1 MALQGGCQC
10 RKIRYTVEFD
20 EATAV
25 KNFCHCRKCQL
36 ATGSPVSAF
45 FTVQEVR
52 QSATQLAA
60 LLKASDLFGCH
71 ALHRSQADVKFEG
84 TLGVYQS
91 SKKAVR
97 KFCTNCGTPLVF
109 QLVGNAKQELDI
121 YTTTLDEVG
130 RAAPTFHIW
139 MQSKQPWLHLA
150 DDLPKYQQE
159 RSGDK

>member
-45 FTVQEVR
+45 FTVQE
-52 QSATQLAA
+52 
-60 LLKASDLFGCH
+60 
-71 ALHRSQADVKFEG
+71 ADVKFEG

-121 YTTTLDEVG
+121 YTTTLDE
-130 RAAPTFHIW
+130 
-139 MQSKQPWLHLA
+139 
-150 DDLPKYQQE
+150 E

>member
-36 ATGSPVSAF
+36 ATGSPVGAF

-109 QLVGNAKQELDI
+109 QLVGNAKQ
-121 YTTTLDEVG
+121 V
-130 RAAPTFHIW
+130 R
-139 MQSKQPWLHLA
+139 SKECLNYKQNSCCSAEHSCYMLLA
-150 DDLPKYQQE
+150 LLA
-159 RSGDK
+159 SLA